1 MSKLVKRL
9 VIFGVL
15 ALCVYGIGLLKDKQS
30 LRDDLIRLH
39 VVADSDSEEDQAVK
53 LQVRDAVIDAL
64 QDKMDGRWDAA
75 QAKEYLQ
82 GHLEELQTVANEKLR
97 SLGSTDTALVT
108 LGLEE
113 FPVRVYD
120 TFTLPSGVY
129 ESLRVTI
136 GEGEGK
142 NWWCVVFPSLCVSA
156 TSDGFSDTAAAAGFP
171 ESLTDT
177 LTGEYEIRFFL
188 LDCLGKAENFL
199 SDF

>member
-1 MSKLVKRL
+1 MRKLIKGLFVL
-9 VIFGVL
+9 GIVAVCIYGTGVL
-15 ALCVYGIGLLKDKQS
+15 KDRQS
-30 LRDDLIRLH
+30 LRSDLIRLH

-53 LQVRDAVIDAL
+53 LQVRDAVIAAL
-64 QDKMDGRWDAA
+64 QDKMDSSWDAS
-75 QAKEYLQ
+75 QAKAYLQ
-82 GHLEELQTVANEKLR
+82 AHLEEIQAVANETLEA
-97 SLGSTDTALVT
+97 LGSTDTAAVT

-113 FPVRVYD
+113 FPVRYYD

-156 TSDGFSDTAAAAGFP
+156 TSEGFSDTAAAAGFP

-199 SDF
+199 ADF